1 LKMDN
6 LIKYSELSPEIKKE
20 IEKMYLGEKEK
31 DKDLIIEDVM
41 LRWFTEWFD
50 DWMISR
56 FQDGKNKN
64 RRKYFRFDIEIPV
77 RVIDTLIEHETDIP
91 RDIEY
96 VGTVVNIS
104 RGGMFF
110 KSKDSFNISSIIKVR
125 IDLSAIDKHLNSVEA
140 LAMVIRSDRTGPGEY
155 NIGVMF
161 STIYNEGRES
171 LDLFIFKN
179 VAYHIYS

>member
-1 LKMDN
+1 MDN

-20 IEKMYLGEKEK
+20 IEKMYLSEKEK

-50 DWMISR
+50 DWMITR
-56 FQDGKNKN
+56 FQDRKNKN

-110 KSKDSFNISSIIKVR
+110 KSKEPFNISSIIKVR
-125 IDLSAIDKHLNSVEA
+125 IDLSAIDKRLNSVEA
-140 LAMVIRSDRTGPGEY
+140 LAMIIRSDRTGTGEY